1 MTLPAADSTR
11 ERLWRAL
18 LAVGGGALALLVY
31 WADVASRP
39 EVPVANAYLAPIA
52 AVAWVSGTAAA
63 FGVAALTTVLSA
75 AANADESV
83 VGVLLTAALHGSA
96 AWLIGSLRLGF
107 DRERRLARTD
117 AVTGAPNRRAFDE
130 DARELV
136 RAHLRGG
143 QPLTAVIIDLDGF
156 KGVND
161 TLGHDAGDEVLR
173 AVASAL
179 TRAVRG
185 ADVVARYGGDEFAVI
200 LANTDAVGAG
210 ALLPRL
216 HEALDGAMARR
227 GWPVTFSIG
236 AVTFDRPPRSE
247 RQLMRLVDARMYEAK
262 HGGKNRLLHTVHEP
276 SV

>member
-1 MTLPAADSTR
+1 M
-11 ERLWRAL
+11 
-18 LAVGGGALALLVY
+18 
-31 WADVASRP
+31 
-39 EVPVANAYLAPIA
+39 
-52 AVAWVSGTAAA
+52 
-63 FGVAALTTVLSA
+63 
-75 AANADESV
+75 
-83 VGVLLTAALHGSA
+83 
-96 AWLIGSLRLGF
+96 
-107 DRERRLARTD
+107 
-117 AVTGAPNRRAFDE
+117 
-130 DARELV
+130 
-136 RAHLRGG
+136 
-143 QPLTAVIIDLDGF
+143 
-156 KGVND
+156 
-161 TLGHDAGDEVLR
+161 GHDAGDEVLR

-185 ADVVARYGGDEFAVI
+185 SDVVARYGGDEFAVI

-276 SV
+276 SA